1 MSLTVSDKQAVR
13 FERGFKSW
21 AENTAV
27 TIRTSLGTKQID
39 PIIPLHLAKHLGVRV
54 WTPSDVPG
62 LPPASLIYLTSAEGD
77 EWSALAVRIGR
88 KDIVVLNPTHSPA
101 RQNSDLTHELA
112 HLIRQHEPAQI
123 VISEET
129 GIGLR
134 TFHDLQEA
142 EANWLAGCLLLPRP
156 ALSHCA
162 ARGIDREAM
171 CDHFGV
177 STELLRYRLGV
188 TGVGRQFNL
197 AS

>member
-1 MSLTVSDKQAVR
+1 MSLAVTDKQEFR

-27 TIRTSLGTKQID
+27 TVRGRLGAKHSD
-39 PIIPLHLAKHLGVRV
+39 PLRPMRLAEHLGVRV
-54 WTPSDVPG
+54 WKPADVQG
-62 LPPASLIYLTSAEGD
+62 LPEASLNYLTSAEGD
-77 EWSALAVRIGR
+77 EWSALAVRVGR
-88 KDIVVLNPTHSPA
+88 KNVVVLNPTHSPA

-134 TFHDLQEA
+134 SFNELQEA

-156 ALSHCA
+156 TLSFCA
-162 ARGIDREAM
+162 ARKVAREGM
-171 CDHFGV
+171 CEHFGV
-177 STELLRYRLGV
+177 SEELLRYRLNV
-188 TGVGRQFNL
+188 TGVGRQF
-197 AS
+197 ATV

>member
-1 MSLTVSDKQAVR
+1 MSLAVSDNQVVR

-27 TIRTSLGTKQID
+27 TIRTSLGTKQVD
-39 PIIPLHLAKHLGVRV
+39 PIVPLHLAKHLGVRV
-54 WTPSDVPG
+54 WMLSDVPG
-62 LPPASLIYLTSAEGD
+62 LPPASLSYLSSTEGD
-77 EWSALAVRIGR
+77 EWSALAVCIDR
-88 KDIVVLNPTHSPA
+88 KEVVVLNPSHSPA
-101 RQNSDLTHELA
+101 RQNSDLAHELA

-134 TFHDLQEA
+134 TFHELQEA

-156 ALSHCA
+156 ALSYCA
-162 ARGIDREAM
+162 ARGMRRVDM